1 MNQQIERFNRDVKA
15 IIDDCGTYHGEIEG
29 RKFSIEFRQNDD
41 ERYDDNC
48 DGVFVGWF
56 ADDHSVVTED
66 ETPYDVWS
74 ELWSDHYAALE
85 RTD

>member
-29 RKFSIEFRQNDD
+29 RKFSIELDELRRLFDEDD
-41 ERYDDNC
+41 C
-48 DGVFVGWF
+48 VFVGWF
-56 ADDHSVVTED
+56 ADDHSVMTEA